1 MFKNLV
7 KRIIP
12 LFLTLLLVVTL
23 CPLEVFAATSGT
35 FEPVTGV
42 TVSVSG
48 ATNTSMSGGVVT
60 TTAKGSGGVF
70 GIGASAK
77 TATITVYNDSDSDAT
92 LSFDWTA
99 TSVNQLTIDGSVKT
113 DASGSFAKLV
123 TAGGSFV
130 ITVVTAKNS
139 TVNTLALSN
148 FSLTSGSVSYNVTF
162 DYNSALGSVT
172 VNGAAAASGYVQ
184 SVEVGNTLT
193 LNATAKGSTFLGWID
208 GDNKR
213 LSASTSYTFAPASD
227 TTVTAVFADTTP
239 WFLVGDEYLY
249 EGLTLAAQK
258 ASSAATKTLVLMNN
272 ATLPAGDYTIP
283 AGVTMLIPFDSANT
297 LYTTDP
303 ATTGAK
309 FVAPTVYRQ
318 LTMAS
323 GANITVNGSI
333 SVSSK
338 ISSGQA
344 GSTSVIAG
352 APSGPHGRIVTEENS
367 SITVN
372 SGANLYTWGYII
384 GNGSVL
390 AKSGS
395 TVYECFQAQD
405 YRGGSQTTSMKNKV
419 FPMSQ
424 YYVQN
429 IEVPLTLEAGAQE
442 KTYTNITVS
451 VIGEQGS
458 DVDFI
463 GSDGSLFNLV
473 SGSAT
478 KYYDAAT
485 DRLCVE
491 LNGVAKM
498 SPISMKVQFSTI
510 KSNDYVLPIT
520 NNLTVKVKPGSNAT
534 ISQDMAVLPGAEINV
549 EKDATCTLAAGVS
562 LFVYGASDWGKFCY
576 HDGKLVKFVPLD
588 YVPTRKYTR
597 TEADLVDAKVVINGT
612 VDATQ
617 GYLYTT
623 AGGAN
628 VYSTGSGK
636 IKAQPG
642 TATVTYQVLAQDIDS
657 AKNDTYANISVTS
670 AKLKN
675 ADGSYTE
682 TAGSS
687 GDYDY
692 INGVWKKTCY
702 THAHVGAVT
711 TPAGCETEGVRT
723 YTCECGDTYTE
734 AIAPT
739 GHTAGAGATCSSAQT
754 CTVCGKE
761 LAAKLAHTPGAE
773 ATCTSAQTCTV
784 CGTVIVAALGHTEVI
799 DAAVAATCTQTGLT
813 EGKHCSVC
821 GEVLVAQQEVAAL
834 GHSYGEWTLAQAA
847 TKDADGYF
855 EKTCSACG
863 DTQKD
868 VFSYIEIS
876 DVLIIVTDSG
886 KQIDMFASAAYSEQ
900 FAGFDVCVA
909 QNGNTTKIT
918 DYVLNG
924 NSNVFTYNTLSDEAL
939 EISVRAVTKNGNAV
953 TSDSV
958 IKNIDRILGNAGE
971 KFVVLETLEGSDTN
985 EDGYTNIKD
994 LVRLKKMIAE
1004 LEEKSEAADI
1014 SGDGNVA
1021 VNDMTLLAK
1030 YLVSGKRGIA
1040 AYTVAFTD
1048 GNGKVLQ
1055 TVIVPEG
1062 FSAQPDVTPGKD
1074 GYVFVGWD
1082 KDFIHVTQ
1090 DLVVNAVYNTVE

>member
-23 CPLEVFAATSGT
+23 CPLEVFAASSGN

-42 TVSVSG
+42 TVSVLG
-48 ATNTSMSGGVVT
+48 ATNTSMSGGVIT
-60 TTAKGSGGVF
+60 TTAKGSAGLMGF
-70 GIGASAK
+70 GASAK

-208 GDNKR
+208 GDGFI
-213 LSASTSYTFAPASD
+213 LSKTAQYTYAPAGD
-227 TTVTAVFADTTP
+227 ITIKAVFAASSP
-239 WFLVGDEYLY
+239 WFLVSNEYLY

-297 LYTTDP
+297 LYTTEP
-303 ATTGAK
+303 ANTAK
-309 FVAPTVYRQ
+309 TRTAPSVYRT

-323 GANITVNGSI
+323 GANITVNGAISI
-333 SVSSK
+333 SSKVVSGS
-338 ISSGQA
+338 A
-344 GSTSVIAG
+344 GKIAG
-352 APSGPHGRIVTEENS
+352 GPSGPYGHIKMEENS
-367 SITVN
+367 NITVN
-372 SGANLYTWGYII
+372 DGANLYTWGFIT
-384 GNGSVL
+384 GKGAVL
-390 AKSGS
+390 AKSGA
-395 TVYECFQAQD
+395 TVHECFQFED
-405 YRGGSQTTSMKNKV
+405 FRGGTQTTGMKNKV
-419 FPMSQ
+419 FPLSQ
-424 YYVQN
+424 YYIQN
-429 IEVPLTLEAGAQE
+429 IEVPMTLEAGATE
-442 KTYTNITVS
+442 KSYTNITMKVLS
-451 VIGEQGS
+451 ENQYGASLAFISSS
-458 DVDFI
+458 DAM
-463 GSDGSLFNLV
+463 FNLT
-473 SGSAT
+473 SGSVT
-478 KYYDAAT
+478 KYYDGT
-485 DRLCVE
+485 KDRLVVE
-491 LNGVAKM
+491 VNGTIKM
-498 SPISMKVQFSTI
+498 SPIVMPVGYSSINSK
-510 KSNDYVLPIT
+510 DYVLPIN
-520 NNLTVKVKPGSNAT
+520 NNLTVRVNSGSAIT
-534 ISQDMAVLPGAEINV
+534 MTQDMAMLPGSEIIV
-549 EKDATCTLAAGVS
+549 EEDALCDIAAGVS
-562 LFVYGASDWGKFCY
+562 LYAYDADQWDKYCWENNTNAYFA
-576 HDGKLVKFVPLD
+576 PLD
-588 YVPTRKYTR
+588 YAPGRTYTR
-597 TEADLVDAKVVINGT
+597 TVADLVDAKVVINGT
-612 VDATQ
+612 IDATK

-628 VYSTGSGK
+628 VISTGSGK

-642 TATVTYQVLAQDIDS
+642 TATSTYQVLQNIDGD
-657 AKNDTYANISVTS
+657 NDNYVAIPITS
-670 AKLKN
+670 AKLRN
-675 ADGSYTE
+675 ADGSFVE

-692 INGVWKKTCY
+692 VNGVWKKTCY

-761 LAAKLAHTPGAE
+761 LAAQLAHTPGAD

-876 DVLIIVTDSG
+876 DVLITVTDSG

-900 FAGFDVCVA
+900 FASFDVCVA

-958 IKNIDRILGNAGE
+958 IKNIDRILGTAGE

-1048 GNGKVLQ
+1048 GNGNVLQ

>member
-297 LYTTDP
+297 LCTTEP
-303 ATTGAK
+303 ATTGTSR
-309 FVAPTVYRQ
+309 VTPSVYRT

-338 ISSGQA
+338 VVCGTGA
-344 GSTSVIAG
+344 GVPAG
-352 APSGPHGRIVTEENS
+352 ATSGPYGHIKMNDGS

-372 SGANLYTWGYII
+372 SDAYLYTWGYIS
-384 GNGSVL
+384 GKGSVL

-395 TVYECFQAQD
+395 TVYESFQVED
-405 YRGGSQTTSMKNKV
+405 YRGGSQTTDMKNKV
-419 FPMSQ
+419 FPLSQ
-424 YYVQN
+424 YYIQN
-429 IEVPLTLEAGAQE
+429 IEVPLTLEAGATE
-442 KTYTNITVS
+442 KCYTCIS
-451 VIGEQGS
+451 VTLMGEQGS
-458 DVDFI
+458 SIPFI
-463 GSDGSLFNLV
+463 STSGSMFSILSGSVTKRYDGS
-473 SGSAT
+473 
-478 KYYDAAT
+478 T
-485 DRLCVE
+485 DRLFVDID
-491 LNGVAKM
+491 GDVTM
-498 SPISMKVQFSTI
+498 SPITMNIGEGLLAKKINSS
-510 KSNDYVLPIT
+510 DYVLPVT
-520 NNLTVKVKPGSNAT
+520 NNLTVTVKSGNTITMTQDMLMLPGS
-534 ISQDMAVLPGAEINV
+534 EIIV
-549 EKDATCTLAAGVS
+549 EEDALCDIASGVS
-562 LFVYGASDWGKFCY
+562 IYAYDADEWSTYCWDKTNVVFSSIGYAHSK
-576 HDGKLVKFVPLD
+576 
-588 YVPTRKYTR
+588 TYTR
-597 TEADLVDAKVVINGT
+597 TTADLVDAKVVINGT
-612 VDATQ
+612 IDATK

-628 VYSTGSGK
+628 VISTGSGK

-642 TATVTYQVLAQDIDS
+642 TATSTYQVIQDVDGD
-657 AKNDTYANISVTS
+657 NDNYVAIPITS
-670 AKLKN
+670 AKLRN
-675 ADGSYTE
+675 ADGSFVE
-682 TAGSS
+682 TAGAS
-687 GDYDY
+687 GEYDY
-692 INGVWKKTCY
+692 VNGVWDKTCY

-761 LAAKLAHTPGAE
+761 LAAQLAHTPGAE

-876 DVLIIVTDSG
+876 DVLITVTDSG
-886 KQIDMFASAAYSEQ
+886 KQIDIFASAAYSEQ
-900 FAGFDVCVA
+900 FASFDVCVV

-958 IKNIDRILGNAGE
+958 IKNIDRILGDVGE

-1062 FSAQPDVTPGKD
+1062 FSAQPDITPGKD

>member
-1 MFKNLV
+1 M
-7 KRIIP
+7 
-12 LFLTLLLVVTL
+12 
-23 CPLEVFAATSGT
+23 
-35 FEPVTGV
+35 
-42 TVSVSG
+42 
-48 ATNTSMSGGVVT
+48 
-60 TTAKGSGGVF
+60 
-70 GIGASAK
+70 
-77 TATITVYNDSDSDAT
+77 
-92 LSFDWTA
+92 
-99 TSVNQLTIDGSVKT
+99 
-113 DASGSFAKLV
+113 
-123 TAGGSFV
+123 
-130 ITVVTAKNS
+130 
-139 TVNTLALSN
+139 
-148 FSLTSGSVSYNVTF
+148 
-162 DYNSALGSVT
+162 
-172 VNGAAAASGYVQ
+172 
-184 SVEVGNTLT
+184 
-193 LNATAKGSTFLGWID
+193 
-208 GDNKR
+208 
-213 LSASTSYTFAPASD
+213 
-227 TTVTAVFADTTP
+227 
-239 WFLVGDEYLY
+239 
-249 EGLTLAAQK
+249 
-258 ASSAATKTLVLMNN
+258 LMNN

-297 LYTTDP
+297 LYTTTP
-303 ATTGAK
+303 TTTGTERAT
-309 FVAPTVYRQ
+309 PSVYRT

-333 SVSSK
+333 SVSAK
-338 ISSGQA
+338 VVCGTGA
-344 GSTSVIAG
+344 GVPAG
-352 APSGPHGRIVTEENS
+352 ATSGPYGHIKMNDGS

-372 SGANLYTWGYII
+372 SGAYLYTWGYIS
-384 GNGSVL
+384 GKGSVL

-395 TVYECFQAQD
+395 TVYESFQVED
-405 YRGGSQTTSMKNKV
+405 YRGGSQTTGMKNKV
-419 FPMSQ
+419 FPLSQ
-424 YYVQN
+424 YYIQN
-429 IEVPLTLEAGAQE
+429 IEVPLTLEAGATE
-442 KTYTNITVS
+442 KCYTCINVTAL
-451 VIGEQGS
+451 GEQGS
-458 DVDFI
+458 PIPFI
-463 GSDGSLFNLV
+463 STSGSMFSILSGSVTKRYDGS
-473 SGSAT
+473 
-478 KYYDAAT
+478 T
-485 DRLCVE
+485 DRLFVDID
-491 LNGVAKM
+491 GDVTM
-498 SPISMKVQFSTI
+498 SPITMNIGEGLLAKKINSS
-510 KSNDYVLPIT
+510 DYVLPVT
-520 NNLTVKVKPGSNAT
+520 NNLTVTVKSGNSVEMTQDMSMLPGS
-534 ISQDMAVLPGAEINV
+534 EIIV
-549 EKDATCTLAAGVS
+549 EEDALCDIASGVS
-562 LFVYGASDWGKFCY
+562 IYAYDADEWSTYCWDKTNVIFSPIGYAHSK
-576 HDGKLVKFVPLD
+576 
-588 YVPTRKYTR
+588 TYTR
-597 TEADLVDAKVVINGT
+597 TTADLVDAKVVINGT
-612 VDATQ
+612 IDATK

-628 VYSTGSGK
+628 VISTGSGK

-642 TATVTYQVLAQDIDS
+642 TATSTYQVLQNVDGD
-657 AKNDTYANISVTS
+657 NDNYVAIPITS

-675 ADGSYTE
+675 ADGSFVQ
-682 TAGSS
+682 TAGAS
-687 GDYDY
+687 GEYDY
-692 INGVWKKTCY
+692 VNGVWDKTCY
-702 THAHVGAVT
+702 THAHVGSVT

-734 AIAPT
+734 SIAAT

-761 LAAKLAHTPGAE
+761 LAAQLAHTPGAE

-855 EKTCSACG
+855 EKACSACG
-863 DTQKD
+863 DIQKD
-868 VFSYIEIS
+868 VFAYIEIS
-876 DVLIIVTDSG
+876 DVLITVTDSG
-886 KQIDMFASAAYSEQ
+886 KQIDIFASAEYSEL
-900 FAGFDVCVA
+900 FASFDVCVA

-924 NSNVFTYNTLSDEAL
+924 NSNVFTYNTLSDETL

-953 TSDSV
+953 TSDSI

-1048 GNGKVLQ
+1048 GNGNVLQ